1 MWLQSTPSCPLCRSP
16 AVPEEKPGPS
26 NSFQVE
32 IDLSY
37 SFGSSVEHVV
47 GEEVEASV
55 DRRDSVKEEN
65 GERGDE
71 EEEGGGR
78 GWLREY
84 LDRVASSASSS
95 FNSLT
100 FSGRLSSHRCDS
112 GPIESVAAGDGRS
125 WDVEGVEWVEE
136 SGLAGIYRWFV
147 GI

>member
-1 MWLQSTPSCPLCRSP
+1 M
-16 AVPEEKPGPS
+16 
-26 NSFQVE
+26 
-32 IDLSY
+32 
-37 SFGSSVEHVV
+37 
-47 GEEVEASV
+47 GEEVESSV

-71 EEEGGGR
+71 EEEGSGR
-78 GWLREY
+78 GWLRDY